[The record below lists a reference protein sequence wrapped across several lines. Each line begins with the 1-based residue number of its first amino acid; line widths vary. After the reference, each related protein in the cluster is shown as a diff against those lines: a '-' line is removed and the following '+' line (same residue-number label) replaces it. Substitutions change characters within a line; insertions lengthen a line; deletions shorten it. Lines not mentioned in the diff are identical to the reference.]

1 MRGLYALQ
9 RPLNTPTAHSGQK
22 RIHHSIDVSK
32 KNPADPC
39 LSVLPRMRQK
49 AVEFTARFVTISI
62 KSIAYLIATEDVL
75 IASSRLIGAD
85 RLESWVPV
93 RLVTAFIL
101 YFHPSVIID
110 GETAYD
116 VRMWDAQVFYGV
128 MICALLLTMTRTFS
142 TRRKKS
148 SFHAPED

>member
-1 MRGLYALQ
+1 M
-9 RPLNTPTAHSGQK
+9 NTPTAHSGQK
-22 RIHHSIDVSK
+22 RI
-32 KNPADPC
+32 
-39 LSVLPRMRQK
+39 
-49 AVEFTARFVTISI
+49 VTISI
-62 KSIAYLIATEDVL
+62 KSIAYLIATEAVL

-85 RLESWVPV
+85 WLESWVPV
-93 RLVTAFIL
+93 RLVTAFTL
-101 YFHPSVIID
+101 YFHPAVIID